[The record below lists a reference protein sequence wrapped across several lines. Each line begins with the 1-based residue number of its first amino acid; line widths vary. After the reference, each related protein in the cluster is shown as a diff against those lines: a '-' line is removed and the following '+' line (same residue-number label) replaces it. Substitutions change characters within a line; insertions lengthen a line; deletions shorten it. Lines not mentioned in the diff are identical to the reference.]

1 VLGVKIN
8 GSRVLDS
15 LKGSMIGS
23 KRSEDEEDDG
33 CCESEPSSDVE
44 LKEYLVNSG
53 VALEDEEEQ
62 KEE

>member
-1 VLGVKIN
+1 MKMN

-15 LKGSMIGS
+15 LKGSMVGS
-23 KRSEDEEDDG
+23 KRSEDEEDDR
-33 CCESEPSSDVE
+33 CCESQPSSDDE

-62 KEE
+62 K

>member
-1 VLGVKIN
+1 MN

-15 LKGSMIGS
+15 LKGSMLGS
-23 KRSEDEEDDG
+23 KRSQDEEDGG
-33 CCESEPSSDVE
+33 CCESQPSSDDE

-62 KEE
+62 K

>member
-1 VLGVKIN
+1 MN

-15 LKGSMIGS
+15 LKGSMVGS

-33 CCESEPSSDVE
+33 CCESQPSSDDE

-62 KEE
+62 K

>member
-1 VLGVKIN
+1 MN

-15 LKGSMIGS
+15 LKGSMVGS
-23 KRSEDEEDDG
+23 KRSEDEEDDR
-33 CCESEPSSDVE
+33 CCESQPSSDDE

-62 KEE
+62 K

>member
-1 VLGVKIN
+1 MN

-15 LKGSMIGS
+15 LKGSMLGS
-23 KRSEDEEDDG
+23 KRSEDEDG
-33 CCESEPSSDVE
+33 CGESEPSSDDE

-62 KEE
+62 KQE